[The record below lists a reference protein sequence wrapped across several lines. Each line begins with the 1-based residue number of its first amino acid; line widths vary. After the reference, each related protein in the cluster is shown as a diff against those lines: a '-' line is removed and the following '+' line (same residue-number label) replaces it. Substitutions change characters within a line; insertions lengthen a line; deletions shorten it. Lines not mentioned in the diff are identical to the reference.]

1 MHLGI
6 IKGLG
11 PVREHNICEGEVQQ
25 GVQDAQAD
33 GDIFE
38 FPAQGAELGIIFSYK
53 YIYEINKG
61 QENGV
66 DKKDTII
73 AEDSFRFLR
82 SSYICANGKSRKA
95 KVYIS
100 ITFSREKC
108 DTLEAVRDGMP
119 SNGKSGASALRG
131 GGNECEKQDIGD

>member
-1 MHLGI
+1 MKSADQPRKSALGTEKSRPSPRAYRTECRI
-6 IKGLG
+6 LR
-11 PVREHNICEGEVQQ
+11 PNQ
-25 GVQDAQAD
+25 
-33 GDIFE
+33 IF
-38 FPAQGAELGIIFSYK
+38 FS
-53 YIYEINKG
+53 ISF
-61 QENGV
+61 
-66 DKKDTII
+66 II

-100 ITFSREKC
+100 ITFSREKY

-131 GGNECEKQDIGD
+131 GGNECEKQDTGD